1 MRTKL
6 GLLKKAASTFKKA
19 ANSKVVKQAGRTL
32 RKQYQDHKG
41 LLRTIDKKIP
51 EYAEHA
57 INAGVLGQV
66 VGTASANPMLVAGSA
81 GLFGAGVVTKAAHQG
96 IHAGVDLYHKIRK
109 KQVQPR
115 DVVKAG
121 QQLSN
126 SVRSTEKVLFPDK
139 VQYA

>member
-1 MRTKL
+1 MQEEHYENNTKNT
-6 GLLKKAASTFKKA
+6 KACCK
-19 ANSKVVKQAGRTL
+19 RL
-32 RKQYQDHKG
+32 IRKY
-41 LLRTIDKKIP
+41 I
-51 EYAEHA
+51 
-57 INAGVLGQV
+57 GVLGQV

-109 KQVQPR
+109 KQAQPR

-126 SVRSTEKVLFPDK
+126 SVQSTETVIFPDK
-139 VQYA
+139 VQCA